1 MNFVTQED
9 HGFNPPTND
18 LSIHGRPFGLEKAYD
33 YEAGGHHP
41 VHLGDLLHQRYKVLH
56 KLGSGGYA
64 NVWLCR
70 DTSSTDPRYVALKII
85 MAEGS
90 TPNCPELRIYKLI
103 ELGLGQES
111 AAEHFCLPLDR
122 FDIDG
127 PNGIHYVFVYPVLGP
142 RVSRVF
148 NVINLE
154 DPGIPL
160 RELCFQTTLAMAVL
174 HKYGICHGGMYLS
187 LDPPHPSDRPW
198 LCLSSSIFLTTH
210 IFNKDFRPA
219 NILLRLSGL
228 DGLSEEEL
236 FAIFDRPRT
245 AQVLKHSG
253 EAHNMLTAPQY
264 VVYPIDW
271 DDVASSSAGS
281 SLIQNKACITD
292 FGECF
297 EISTPT
303 PDLGIPQVYLSPEY
317 CLERKVGPSCDVWAL
332 GCTLFE
338 TRTGRKLF
346 DSFDDDQDEYLFLVA
361 TILGKLPEPWWSE
374 TWTARKRYFQD
385 DTDSNGLVV
394 AADNTKENGRTGY
407 GDGDIADIPRVVIDQ
422 SYPRSLQAAIAEGL
436 FYEYKNSIEGV
447 ERSIPQKEIA
457 IFADLLSKL
466 LRYSPSERISPSEA
480 LEHEWF
486 KLEKSDG

>member
-1 MNFVTQED
+1 MPNNDMSFVTQDD

-18 LSIHGRPFGLEKAYD
+18 LRIHGRPFGLEKAYD

-148 NVINLE
+148 NVIKLE

-174 HKYGICHGGMYLS
+174 HKYGICHG
-187 LDPPHPSDRPW
+187 
-198 LCLSSSIFLTTH
+198 
-210 IFNKDFRPA
+210 DFRPA

-228 DGLSEEEL
+228 DGLNEEEL
-236 FAIFDRPRT
+236 FAIFGPPQT

-253 EAHNMLTAPQY
+253 EAHDMPTAPQY

-271 DDVASSSAGS
+271 DDVASSAAGS
-281 SLIQNKACITD
+281 NLIQNKACITD

-303 PDLGIPQVYLSPEY
+303 LDLGIPQVYLSPEY
-317 CLERKVGPSCDVWAL
+317 CLERK
-332 GCTLFE
+332 
-338 TRTGRKLF
+338 
-346 DSFDDDQDEYLFLVA
+346 
-361 TILGKLPEPWWSE
+361 KLPEPWWSE

-486 KLEKSDG
+486 QLEKSDG